1 MGNNNYKGGKARMAS
16 LTPEQRREN
25 ARKARAARQDDLAEV
40 ICKRDVL
47 RLGGLQLPCAVV
59 KEKNSNEPV
68 RVVAEH
74 GIVAVVYG
82 SASAVSGTAKRL
94 RKKELQDGQAETPL
108 FLADLALKPFIS
120 IHNLEQA
127 AAKRIAWRDG
137 SRVVYGY
144 DVRILTAACRVW
156 CDAADA
162 GVLTASQTK
171 KALRAKAVLA
181 AVADVG
187 IIAMIDEATGYQ
199 AVRPQTALAEI
210 FEAFITE
217 KIRPWVKRFPDK
229 FYLELSRLTNTP
241 LPQFHLGRKPWSFI
255 DYTNDIVYARLA
267 PHLLE
272 ELDNAGKKLGKTKYT
287 KKHQLLSDD
296 VGHPKLQ
303 EHFRVVIAIMALS
316 ETEQDFFQKLDI
328 VLPKFIDPP
337 AVDTSLL
344 PTI

>member
-1 MGNNNYKGGKARMAS
+1 MGNNNHKGGKARMAS

-25 ARKARAARQDDLAEV
+25 ARKARAARQDDLAEI

-68 RVVAEH
+68 RVVTEH
-74 GIVAVVYG
+74 GVVTAIYG
-82 SASAVSGTAKRL
+82 SSNAVSGTAKRK
-94 RKKELQDGQAETPL
+94 RKKELHDGQAETPL

-120 IHNLEQA
+120 LHNLEQA
-127 AAKRIAWRDG
+127 ARKRVSFRDG
-137 SRVVYGY
+137 SRVVQGY
-144 DVRILTAACRVW
+144 DVRVLTAACRVW
-156 CDAADA
+156 RDAANA
-162 GVLTASQTK
+162 GVLSPSQQE
-171 KALRAKAVLA
+171 KALRAQIILDAI
-181 AVADVG
+181 ADVG
-187 IIAMIDEATGYQ
+187 IIAMVDEATGYQ
-199 AVRPQTALAEI
+199 ASRPQTALAEI

-229 FYLELSRLTNTP
+229 FYLELGRLTNTP

-267 PHLLE
+267 PHLLD
-272 ELDNAGKKLGKTKYT
+272 ELDSAGKKLGKTKYT
-287 KKHQLLSDD
+287 KKHKLLSDD

-303 EHFRVVIAIMALS
+303 EHFRVVLAIMALS
-316 ETEQDFFQKLDI
+316 ETEQDFFKKLDV

-344 PTI
+344 PAV